1 MIWVR
6 VGKELPDMRQNER
19 EIKFIRM
26 GDSYNSGPAQGK
38 TDVEQGFL
46 VHFYVQGTRSG
57 IGVLQV
63 IC

>member
-1 MIWVR
+1 
-6 VGKELPDMRQNER
+6 MRQNER

-63 IC
+63 I

>member
-1 MIWVR
+1 MVWVW
-6 VGKELPDMRQNER
+6 VGKQFPNMRQNER